1 MPEPHR
7 PSRIEGHRGRFDQVA
22 ERTSDLV
29 GRAGFFMVAVALV
42 LLWVPMAFVMESIDT
57 WQLVL
62 STATSVAAFL
72 LLALLQNSERRTDR
86 ALHRK
91 VDVMAVALAALLRE
105 RGIQQPGQAA
115 TAEELQAAVRLEERL

>member
-7 PSRIEGHRGRFDQVA
+7 PSRVEEHRGRFDEVA

-42 LLWVPMAFVMESIDT
+42 LLWVPMAFVIDSIDT

-91 VDVMAVALAALLRE
+91 VDVIAVALAALLRE

-115 TAEELQAAVRLEERL
+115 TAEELEAAVRLEERL